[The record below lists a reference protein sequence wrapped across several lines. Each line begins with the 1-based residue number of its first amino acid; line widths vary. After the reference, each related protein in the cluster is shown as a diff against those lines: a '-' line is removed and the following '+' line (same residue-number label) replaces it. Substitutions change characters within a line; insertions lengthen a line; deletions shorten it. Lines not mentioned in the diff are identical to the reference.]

1 MRTVVRVLA
10 QALAIALLLGT
21 TALAGAQAPMSAN
34 NKARARELYTQGQQ
48 LFRQGDFQSAQRSFE
63 EAYRAVPNPVVLLSI
78 AECQVRNEDFAGAVA
93 SLRQYLSEK
102 PAAPDRPQVEA
113 QIANLEAKPGFVSVE
128 SAPTGAMIW
137 IDGENTGYITPNEL
151 SLRAGRHTIALSL
164 SGYKQTSQP
173 IDVNIGSRQH
183 LSLTLTPEAP
193 AAAAEAPVAEQA
205 AEESAPRGRRRGT
218 PAVWAATAVAGVTL
232 VTGVGLGVA
241 ALKKQSEYDDVPTK
255 ALKDKGERLALFAD
269 VNFGI
274 AAVAGVTALV
284 LYLTSGEPVETEA
297 APTASSFVVAPALTQ
312 REIGLSG
319 QMRF

>member
-10 QALAIALLLGT
+10 QALTIALLLGSLGS
-21 TALAGAQAPMSAN
+21 AQSHAQAPQSAN

-48 LFRQGDFQSAQRSFE
+48 LFRQGDFTAAQRSFE
-63 EAYRAVPNPVVLLSI
+63 DAYKAVPNPVVLLSI
-78 AECQVRNEDFAGAVA
+78 AECQVRNEDFAGGVA

-102 PAAPDRPQVEA
+102 PSAPDRPQVEA

-128 SAPTGAMIW
+128 SAPVGAMIW

-164 SGYKQTSQP
+164 SGYKQVQQP
-173 IDVNIGSRQH
+173 IDVSIGSRQH
-183 LSLTLTPEAP
+183 LSLTLTADAP
-193 AAAAEAPVAEQA
+193 PAAAEAPVAE
-205 AEESAPRGRRRGT
+205 ETPSDAPRGRRRGT

-232 VTGVGLGVA
+232 VTGVGLGVT
-241 ALKKQSEYDDVPTK
+241 ALKKQSEYDDAPTK

-284 LYLTSGEPVETEA
+284 LYLTSGEPAEEA
-297 APTASSFVVAPALTQ
+297 PPPQAFLVAPALTQ